1 MKISTHTTENKRY
14 AREVLIFNMCFIVA
28 KQTSS
33 DWVYE
38 PLVAKCA
45 EYLVELE
52 QERQF
57 LSEQKHRLPELM
69 AHIFNDLNEKSKLSI
84 LYYFSF
90 FPLDE
95 CLYTVTEQTSLYLR
109 LCPSFRSSE
118 PPSVNQLHV
127 PIYTHIPP
135 PNSIEFL
142 NRMDVLSQKVGICH
156 HILYIFFFAGL
167 SQN

>member
-1 MKISTHTTENKRY
+1 
-14 AREVLIFNMCFIVA
+14 MCFIVA

-69 AHIFNDLNEKSKLSI
+69 AHIFNDLNEKSKLWI
-84 LYYFSF
+84 LYYFNF
-90 FPLDE
+90 F
-95 CLYTVTEQTSLYLR
+95 
-109 LCPSFRSSE
+109 
-118 PPSVNQLHV
+118 
-127 PIYTHIPP
+127 
-135 PNSIEFL
+135 
-142 NRMDVLSQKVGICH
+142 
-156 HILYIFFFAGL
+156 YIR
-167 SQN
+167 